1 MREQTPVC
9 LSRLALCAMRTWT
22 SLSSLSVAQ
31 TLCSTATSTVL
42 WTACSCGYQS
52 LSPAHRAAI
61 PGSRLCAQR
70 PAQLA
75 SRRPCPARAIERAR
89 RVYNSSIRRLRPSF
103 PLRSRLTPSSA
114 LASLARTRTCHSE
127 TLLFRRPTAT
137 LSRLVPIVYKL
148 LRANSRDPRPALS
161 RSATSR
167 DRPRRSSTTN
177 AHGSPIRALSP
188 LTGNHTDPRGTHRPS
203 AVTVTSIYHLLRVP
217 RAHRSSHNTS
227 RSDALSS
234 SFRACSPTGRHY
246 RPQITTVS
254 TLYLRITRSPPVNGN
269 SPEVHAACPTRSPS
283 WTNPDES

>member
-103 PLRSRLTPSSA
+103 PLRSRVSPSFA
-114 LASLARTRTCHSE
+114 LASPPVLG
-127 TLLFRRPTAT
+127 PTALPSSNRNPLT
-137 LSRLVPIVYKL
+137 TRANRVRTPPRQLSRP
-148 LRANSRDPRPALS
+148 SPCSLS
-161 RSATSR
+161 LCDIS
-167 DRPRRSSTTN
+167 
-177 AHGSPIRALSP
+177 
-188 LTGNHTDPRGTHRPS
+188 
-203 AVTVTSIYHLLRVP
+203 
-217 RAHRSSHNTS
+217 
-227 RSDALSS
+227 
-234 SFRACSPTGRHY
+234 
-246 RPQITTVS
+246 
-254 TLYLRITRSPPVNGN
+254 
-269 SPEVHAACPTRSPS
+269 RSPS
-283 WTNPDES
+283 PLVHN